1 MILYKNNMIVKILQ
15 ASRSFEGVD
24 YNERKNENGKSELLE
39 AKNFGSITELHNKE
53 FYKKYLTMIGSLN
66 PKVKNKQFHAILST
80 TGKNHSFEALKNY
93 AKEYIN
99 FMGYEKNPYLI
110 YGHRD
115 TENNHVHIVSTRVD
129 KQGEKI
135 DDKYENI
142 RSQQFLKQVLKIDYS
157 LNYEELKNESLSYQ
171 FSTVAQFK
179 LLLEKYNY
187 KLKDK
192 EDHVLVFKS
201 GYRIDKISMEVL
213 LEKIKTYANHS
224 NLKKK
229 HKAIFEKYADGKNI
243 EQFKNIVHE
252 KFGIDIIFH
261 TAKKKK
267 YDPLKERKKYRKQIP
282 YGYTIIDHKNKIVFK
297 GSEIYSLKNL
307 LEAEKRPLKR
317 EEIYSILKGLLKEN
331 ISFSQL
337 KFKLKEFGYSLDG
350 KGNIKINNTT
360 TKITSLDINLLK
372 KLKYNDRINIAN
384 SYQYSKNSNASI
396 LSKVFFVKTSD
407 LDFSKEIGIIDFDF
421 YRNLFQNMIHQNNIS
436 MEESLKNKKLKLL
449 KFNHEFYL
457 IDFSKKVMVN
467 INKDLGLDF
476 KLKQNLYSDISKTK
490 IHQIPNRVL
499 KLNYNSSQSYFNF
512 FEDIFYDSEYEG
524 EEQRKKRKRKF

>member
-1 MILYKNNMIVKILQ
+1 MILYKNIMIVKILQ
-15 ASRSFEGVD
+15 ANRNFEGVD
-24 YNERKNENGKSELLE
+24 YNERKNEKGISELLE
-39 AKNFGSITELHNKE
+39 VKNFGALTELHNKE
-53 FYKKYLTMIGSLN
+53 FYKKYLTKIGSLN
-66 PKVKNKQFHAILST
+66 PNVKNKQFHAILSAK
-80 TGKNHSFEALKNY
+80 GKNHSFEALKNY

-115 TENNHVHIVSTRVD
+115 TKNNHVHIVSTRVD
-129 KQGEKI
+129 KQGNKI
-135 DDKYENI
+135 DDTYEYI
-142 RSQQFLKQVLKIDYS
+142 RSQQFLKQVLKVDYGS
-157 LNYEELKNESLSYQ
+157 NYEALKNESLSYQ

-179 LLLEKYNY
+179 LLLEKHNY

-201 GYRIDKISMEVL
+201 GYRTDKISMEVL
-213 LEKIKTYANHS
+213 HKKIKSYSDHS
-224 NLKKK
+224 SYRKKY
-229 HKAIFEKYADGKNI
+229 KAIFEKYADGKHV
-243 EQFKNIVHE
+243 EEFKNIIHE
-252 KFGIDIIFH
+252 KFGMEIIFH

-267 YDPLKERKKYRKQIP
+267 YDPLKERKKQIKQIP
-282 YGYTIIDHKNKIVFK
+282 YGYSVIDHKNKIIFK

-307 LEAEKRPLKR
+307 LEAEKHPIKR
-317 EEIYSILKGLLKEN
+317 EEIYPILEGLLKEN

-337 KFKLKEFGYSLDG
+337 KLKLKMFGYILDG
-350 KGNIKINNTT
+350 KGNIKITATT
-360 TKITSLDINLLK
+360 KKITSLDINLLK

-384 SYQYSKNSNASI
+384 SYQYSENSNAFI

-421 YRNLFQNMIHQNNIS
+421 YRNLFQNIIHQNNIS
-436 MEESLKNKKLKLL
+436 VEESLKNKKLKLL
-449 KFNHEFYL
+449 KFNNEFYL

-467 INKDLGLDF
+467 INKDLGLNF

-490 IHQIPNRVL
+490 IHQIPERVL

-512 FEDIFYDSEYEG
+512 FEDIFYDNEHGG
-524 EEQRKKRKRKF
+524 EEQRKKRKRKL

>member
-1 MILYKNNMIVKILQ
+1 MVVKILQ

-24 YNERKNENGKSELLE
+24 YNERKNEKGISELLE
-39 AKNFGSITELHNKE
+39 AKNFDTITQLHNKE
-53 FYKKYLTMIGSLN
+53 FYKNYLTKIGSLN
-66 PKVKNKQFHAILST
+66 PYVKNKQFHAILST
-80 TGKNHSFEALKNY
+80 KGNKHSFEELKNY
-93 AKEYIN
+93 AKEYIK
-99 FMGYEKNPYLI
+99 FMGYENNPYLI

-129 KQGEKI
+129 KKGGKI
-135 DDKYENI
+135 DDTYENK

-179 LLLEKYNY
+179 LLLERYHY
-187 KLKDK
+187 KFKEKD
-192 EDHVLVFKS
+192 DRILVFKT
-201 GYRIDKISMEVL
+201 GNKTDEISMELL
-213 LEKIKTYANHS
+213 LEKIKIYADHS

-229 HKAIFEKYADGKNI
+229 YKAIFKKYSDGKNI

-252 KFGIDIIFH
+252 KFGIELVFH
-261 TAKKKK
+261 TAKKIK
-267 YDPLKERKKYRKQIP
+267 YDPLKERKKNRKQRP
-282 YGYTIIDHKNKIVFK
+282 YGYTIIDHKNKVVFK
-297 GSEIYSLKNL
+297 GSEIYSLRNL

-317 EEIYSILKGLLKEN
+317 KEIYPILEGVLNKN

-360 TKITSLDINLLK
+360 PKITSLDINLLK
-372 KLKYNDRINIAN
+372 KLKYNDRINTAN
-384 SYQYSKNSNASI
+384 SFQYSESSNVTI

-407 LDFSKEIGIIDFDF
+407 LGSSKGIGKIDYDF

-436 MEESLKNKKLKLL
+436 VKESLKNEKLKLI
-449 KFNHEFYL
+449 KYNNEFYL

-476 KLKQNLYSDISKTK
+476 KLKQNLYSDISKTN
-490 IHQIPNRVL
+490 IHQISERVL
-499 KLNYNSSQSYFNF
+499 KINYNSSQSYLNF
-512 FEDIFYDSEYEG
+512 FEDIFYYNEHEG
-524 EEQRKKRKRKF
+524 EEQRKKRKRKL